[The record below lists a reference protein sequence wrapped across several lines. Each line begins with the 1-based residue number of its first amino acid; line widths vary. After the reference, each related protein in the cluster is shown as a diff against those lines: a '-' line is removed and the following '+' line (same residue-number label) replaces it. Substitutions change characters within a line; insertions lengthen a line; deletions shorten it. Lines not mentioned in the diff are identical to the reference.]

1 MFRFLKGQEM
11 AENVKYSKEGIA
23 SLVFAIIGFVITLII
38 GMGFGGVLGFFAI
51 GAGILAIKHND
62 RIGIIGI
69 ILGILAFIF
78 SIIMNYRWML
88 F

>member
-1 MFRFLKGQEM
+1 MV
-11 AENVKYSKEGIA
+11 ENMNYSKEGIA
-23 SLVFAIIGFVITLII
+23 SVVFAIIGFVITLII
-38 GMGFGGVLGFFAI
+38 SMGFGGILGFFAI
-51 GAGILAIKHND
+51 GAGILAVKRND
-62 RIGIIGI
+62 KIGIIGI

>member
-1 MFRFLKGQEM
+1 M
-11 AENVKYSKEGIA
+11 NYSKEGIA
-23 SLVFAIIGFVITLII
+23 SVVFAIIGFVITLII
-38 GMGFGGVLGFFAI
+38 SMGFGGILGFFAI
-51 GAGILAIKHND
+51 GAGILAVKRND
-62 RIGIIGI
+62 KIGIIGI